1 MKRGNH
7 YFWRK
12 LHSLSGVI
20 PVGGFLIFHLTLNS
34 MAFLKGPE
42 AYNSI
47 IKMNTSLPLVTLIEW
62 VLIFLPL
69 YYHAIYGI
77 VVALDSRNNV
87 LRYQYFRNWMF
98 YVQRVSGV
106 FTLFFVTWHIYM
118 FTLQR
123 MLFGHEISFNV
134 VAQAL
139 HNPLY
144 AVLYALGVTSA
155 AFHFA
160 NGLWTFL
167 ITWGITVGPRAQRI
181 SYVLS
186 VVLFA
191 GLTAAGLAALYAFS
205 TSPILAAM

>member
-20 PVGGFLIFHLTLNS
+20 PVGGFLMFHLTLNS
-34 MAFLKGPE
+34 MAFLKGPD
-42 AYNSI
+42 AYNAI
-47 IKMNTSLPLVTLIEW
+47 IRINTSLPLVTLIEW
-62 VLIFLPL
+62 VVIFLPL
-69 YYHAIYGI
+69 YFHAFYG
-77 VVALDSRNNV
+77 VYVALDSKNNV
-87 LRYQYFRNWMF
+87 LRYNYFRNWMF
-98 YVQRVSGV
+98 YVQRASGV
-106 FTLFFVTWHIYM
+106 FTLLFVSWHIWM

-123 MLFGHEISFNV
+123 MFFGREVSFAT

-139 HNPLY
+139 HNPWMALFY
-144 AVLYALGVTSA
+144 GLGVAGA
-155 AFHFA
+155 AYHFA

-186 VVLFA
+186 AVIFF

-205 TSPILAAM
+205 TGPAFAAM

>member
-42 AYNSI
+42 AYNTI
-47 IKMNTSLPLVTLIEW
+47 IKVNTSLPLVTLIEW
-62 VLIFLPL
+62 VVIFLPL

-98 YVQRVSGV
+98 WVQRVSGI
-106 FTLFFVTWHIYM
+106 FTLFFVSWHIWM

-123 MLFGHEISFNV
+123 MFFGREVSFDV
-134 VAQAL
+134 VARAL

-144 AVLYALGVTSA
+144 AVLYGLGVTAA

-167 ITWGITVGPRAQRI
+167 ITWGITVGPRSQRI
-181 SYVLS
+181 AYVLS
-186 VVLFA
+186 VVLFV
-191 GLTAAGLAALYAFS
+191 GLTAAGLAALYAFN
-205 TSPILAAM
+205 TGPVLAAM